1 MNIRKNRVDFIFYFL
16 VIIALFIGVF
26 VNIANLKEQIWVLQ
40 TQLTELQ
47 KHLLSFT
54 QQHYLSNK
62 ANVEEESYT
71 DQTSTEPIVNNNP
84 DTQNKNKPNE
94 EIIVDTFYDEK
105 ENPLDS
111 LTPNQSTLESIIC
124 NNLDIQNKNNSIG
137 IKQSVEITP
146 SMINTRYNETENSSE
161 SLIPET
167 EVIQPLSQYHQ
178 ESTFLTL
185 ELNEKNDPIV
195 GDSVNQTNS
204 ESATENVI
212 GIDHNEQNAKNH
224 PVIEDEIPS
233 IPITNPDSQPKI
245 KEPSQDTFNSSHKQ
259 LDDNE
264 INIAY
269 VFFNWLIKGNIIAKV
284 AIVIL
289 FLGLSY
295 LFKYS
300 IEHDYISPEIR
311 ILGALL
317 LGIGLL
323 AAGWKL
329 RFKRQIYALILQGGA
344 IAVLYLT
351 IFAAYKLYELV
362 PALLTFVF
370 LVVICSTT
378 ILFAILQRAMSLAI
392 IACVGGYVTPILLSD
407 GSGNHIALFSYYLII
422 STAILVISITQSW
435 RILNLLGFLFTFVV
449 SLAWGINNFTAEF
462 YIECQIFIFA
472 NLVIYG
478 VLVVLLSVRSIYT
491 EEYQNIIDMLLLF
504 GAPLCGFGLQ
514 YAITR
519 QWEFGPAFSSLGFGL
534 FYLAGAY
541 IILHKWKSLAKTI
554 SLFWLTIGVSFIT
567 FSIPLALSAN
577 WTALLWMFEGT
588 ALTWIMLTQKYYR
601 VALFGTL
608 ITSLGI
614 ISAVISLDDNKITL
628 IMFTSLSGVSSIIL
642 FINACFWHYYGQKTE
657 ITRVIKL
664 SYLSISI
671 IVWTLWIL
679 LSTRLFLDQTPF
691 EISLILLCATASLW
705 LWYFIGRK
713 INWNIMCNGM
723 LLLWIAL
730 AVSLFMSHSE
740 SYYYL
745 SEFWVCSLAWIA
757 AFTSCYVYLYKIS
770 SEKTNNNRLIN
781 NHVIFLHISLFWM
794 LLGWLV
800 RELIHIFDALPWGYE
815 VIKWSLMATI
825 ACSIILLFYFLI
837 KRQYITSFLLVK
849 SYWTI
854 GLLPL
859 IGYIVYYL
867 IAGLSMS
874 GQIIYWSYIPIINPL
889 EESAIFS
896 LLMFSVWIKLM
907 PNYVQ
912 FDDKTTNSGILNIP
926 LPNLILVSL
935 MTLTFLWG
943 NSVVLRCLSQIFD
956 ITWNAYTL
964 WHNNIVQMTA
974 SLLWM
979 LSAVILIA
987 IGHRYSLRKIWYSG
1001 QLIQITVIIKLISID
1016 IQETDGL
1023 LRAFAFIGVALLM
1036 LLIGYLAPIPP
1047 KQNDENIA
1055 KNK

>member
-84 DTQNKNKPNE
+84 DTQNKNKPTE

-161 SLIPET
+161 SLIPEI
-167 EVIQPLSQYHQ
+167 EEIQPLSQYHQ

-224 PVIEDEIPS
+224 PVIEDEISS
-233 IPITNPDSQPKI
+233 IPMTNPDSQPKI

-351 IFAAYKLYELV
+351 IFAGYKLYELV

-422 STAILVISITQSW
+422 STVILVISITQSW

-478 VLVVLLSVRSIYT
+478 VLVVLLLVRSIYT

-601 VALFGTL
+601 VALFGAL

-1001 QLIQITVIIKLISID
+1001 QLIQITVIIKLIFVD

>member
-161 SLIPET
+161 SLIPEI

-224 PVIEDEIPS
+224 PVIEDEISS
-233 IPITNPDSQPKI
+233 IPMTNPDSQPKI

-601 VALFGTL
+601 VALFGAL

-745 SEFWVCSLAWIA
+745 SEFWICSLAWIA

-912 FDDKTTNSGILNIP
+912 FDNKTTNSGILNIP

-1001 QLIQITVIIKLISID
+1001 QLIQITVIIKLIFVD

>member
-161 SLIPET
+161 SLIPEI

-224 PVIEDEIPS
+224 PVIEDEISS
-233 IPITNPDSQPKI
+233 IPMTNPDSQPKI

-601 VALFGTL
+601 VALFGAL

-745 SEFWVCSLAWIA
+745 SEFWICSLAWIA

-912 FDDKTTNSGILNIP
+912 FDNKTTNSGILNIP

-1001 QLIQITVIIKLISID
+1001 QLIQITVIIKLIFVD

-1055 KNK
+1055 ENK

>member
-161 SLIPET
+161 SLIPEI

-233 IPITNPDSQPKI
+233 IPMTNPDSQPKI

-601 VALFGTL
+601 VALFGAL

-1001 QLIQITVIIKLISID
+1001 QLIQITVIIKLIFVD

>member
-84 DTQNKNKPNE
+84 DTQNKNKPTE

-161 SLIPET
+161 SLIPEI
-167 EVIQPLSQYHQ
+167 EEIQPLSQYHQ

-212 GIDHNEQNAKNH
+212 GIDHNGQNAKNY
-224 PVIEDEIPS
+224 PVIEDEAPS
-233 IPITNPDSQPKI
+233 IPMTNPDSQPKI

-311 ILGALL
+311 ILGSLL

-351 IFAAYKLYELV
+351 IFAGYKLYELV

-601 VALFGTL
+601 VALFGAL

-723 LLLWIAL
+723 LLLWIVL

-757 AFTSCYVYLYKIS
+757 TFTSCYVYLYKIS

-1001 QLIQITVIIKLISID
+1001 QLIQITVIIKLIFVD

>member
-1 MNIRKNRVDFIFYFL
+1 M
-16 VIIALFIGVF
+16 
-26 VNIANLKEQIWVLQ
+26 
-40 TQLTELQ
+40 
-47 KHLLSFT
+47 
-54 QQHYLSNK
+54 
-62 ANVEEESYT
+62 
-71 DQTSTEPIVNNNP
+71 
-84 DTQNKNKPNE
+84 
-94 EIIVDTFYDEK
+94 
-105 ENPLDS
+105 
-111 LTPNQSTLESIIC
+111 
-124 NNLDIQNKNNSIG
+124 
-137 IKQSVEITP
+137 
-146 SMINTRYNETENSSE
+146 
-161 SLIPET
+161 
-167 EVIQPLSQYHQ
+167 
-178 ESTFLTL
+178 
-185 ELNEKNDPIV
+185 
-195 GDSVNQTNS
+195 
-204 ESATENVI
+204 
-212 GIDHNEQNAKNH
+212 
-224 PVIEDEIPS
+224 
-233 IPITNPDSQPKI
+233 TNPDSQPKI

-504 GAPLCGFGLQ
+504 GTPLCGFGLQ

-601 VALFGTL
+601 VALFGAL

-614 ISAVISLDDNKITL
+614 ISAVISLDDNKITP
-628 IMFTSLSGVSSIIL
+628 IMFTSLSGISSIIL

-671 IVWTLWIL
+671 IVWILWIL

-770 SEKTNNNRLIN
+770 SEKTNNNRLVN

-912 FDDKTTNSGILNIP
+912 FDNKTTNSGILNIP

-987 IGHRYSLRKIWYSG
+987 IGHCYSLRKIWYSG
-1001 QLIQITVIIKLISID
+1001 QLIQITVIIKLIFVD